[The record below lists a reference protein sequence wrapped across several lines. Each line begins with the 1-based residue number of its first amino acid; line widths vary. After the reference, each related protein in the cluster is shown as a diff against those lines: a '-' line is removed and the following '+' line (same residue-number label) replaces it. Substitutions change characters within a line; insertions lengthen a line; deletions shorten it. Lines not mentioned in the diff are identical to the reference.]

1 MLIELTAENVAI
13 IDKETVQF
21 GPGFTSI
28 TGETGAGKSLIV
40 DSISLCL
47 GDRADSTIVRSG
59 ATRAW
64 VQAVFEIDQRIKSG
78 VEEKGYASDDGLLY
92 IQREIAAEGRSQC
105 RINGRLAPVGVLREI
120 GAWLADLH
128 GQHDHQSLLDPNN
141 HLAILDEWIG
151 EDALTLRANVGSKF
165 ERLSELRSRLNELLR
180 GEREREQQLDLLRFQ
195 VEELESA
202 NLRVGE
208 ITDLEAELKRLQ
220 NAEALATELRNAATC
235 TFEGDPSAK
244 ELLSDAVK
252 SLEAS
257 VAFDERL
264 QSILDSL
271 KTSLYTLDDAVAE
284 LRNASDTV
292 EFNPA
297 RLEEIAGRID
307 ELARLRRKYG
317 DTEAEMLAFLETAR
331 RRKDD
336 FENAEAGR
344 EMLESEIVDAE
355 SELKCECDKLSALRR
370 TKAAEFQKTVSKE
383 LADLAM
389 ENARFETQMASKEPG
404 PDGADEVEFVFS
416 ANKGESLKPLAKIAS
431 GGELSRVMLAIKCG
445 MAGRGGV
452 PTLIFD
458 EVDAGLGGEA
468 AAVVGKKLQNLAQNY
483 QVIVITHLPQIACLA
498 SSQVHVDKVESSG
511 RTVARA
517 KPLSPDDRV
526 REIARMLSGKS
537 DKTAEAHAREL
548 LSWM

>member
-64 VQAVFEIDQRIKSG
+64 VQAVFEVDERIKNRIA
-78 VEEKGYASDDGLLY
+78 ERGYAIDDGFLY

-105 RINGRLAPVGVLREI
+105 RINGRLAPVGVLKEI

-128 GQHDHQSLLDPNN
+128 GQHDHQSLLDADN
-141 HLAILDEWIG
+141 HLAILDDWIG
-151 EDALTLRANVGSKF
+151 ENALTLRASVGSQF
-165 ERLSELRSRLNELLR
+165 DRLSELRSRLNELLR

-208 ITDLEAELKRLQ
+208 IGELEAELKRLQ
-220 NAEALATELRNAATC
+220 NAEALATELKSAATS

-244 ELLSDAVK
+244 DLLSDAVK

-264 QSILDSL
+264 QAILDSL
-271 KTSLYTLDDAVAE
+271 RTSLYTLDDAIAE
-284 LRNASDTV
+284 LRIASDTV
-292 EFNPA
+292 EFNPT

-307 ELARLRRKYG
+307 TLARLRRKYG
-317 DTEAEMLAFLETAR
+317 DTEEEMLAFLETAR
-331 RRKDD
+331 MRKSD

-344 EMLESEIVDAE
+344 EMLESEIVAAE
-355 SELKCECDKLSALRR
+355 SELRIDCDKLSTLRK

-383 LADLAM
+383 LTELAM
-389 ENARFETQMASKEPG
+389 ANARFETRISSKEPG
-404 PDGADEVEFVFS
+404 PDGADEIEFVFS

-468 AAVVGKKLQNLAQNY
+468 AAVVGKKLERLAQNY
-483 QVIVITHLPQIACLA
+483 QVIVITHLPQIACRA
-498 SSQVHVDKVESSG
+498 SSQIHIDKVESGG

-526 REIARMLSGKS
+526 REIARMLSGKN

>member
-64 VQAVFEIDQRIKSG
+64 VQAVFEVDERVKGSIA
-78 VEEKGYASDDGLLY
+78 EKGYAIDDGFLY

-105 RINGRLAPVGVLREI
+105 RINGRLAPVGVLKEI
-120 GAWLADLH
+120 GTWLADLH
-128 GQHDHQSLLDPNN
+128 GQHDHQSLLDPDN
-141 HLAILDEWIG
+141 HLAILDDWIG
-151 EDALTLRANVGSKF
+151 DSALTLRASVRFKF

-208 ITDLEAELKRLQ
+208 IAELEAELKRLQ
-220 NAEALATELRNAATC
+220 NAEALAAELKNAATS

-244 ELLSDAVK
+244 DLLSDAVK

-264 QSILDSL
+264 QTILDSL
-271 KTSLYTLDDAVAE
+271 RTSLYTLDDAIAE
-284 LRNASDTV
+284 LRFACDAV
-292 EFNPA
+292 EFNPT

-307 ELARLRRKYG
+307 TLARLRRKYG
-317 DTEAEMLAFLETAR
+317 DTEEDMLAFLETAR
-331 RRKDD
+331 KRRDD

-344 EMLESEIVDAE
+344 EMLESEIAVAE
-355 SELKCECDKLSALRR
+355 SELRNDCDKLSTLRK
-370 TKAAEFQKTVSKE
+370 TKAAEFQKTVANELKE
-383 LADLAM
+383 LAM
-389 ENARFETQMASKEPG
+389 ENARFETRISSREPG

-416 ANKGESLKPLAKIAS
+416 ANKGESPKPLAKIAS

-468 AAVVGKKLQNLAQNY
+468 AAVVGKKLERLGQNY
-483 QVIVITHLPQIACLA
+483 QVIVITHLPQIACRA
-498 SSQVHVDKVESSG
+498 SSQVHVDKVESGG